1 MSFSLRPWLL
11 ATRPR
16 TLPAALAP
24 VAVGGAAAYAT
35 GNFLLPAVLV
45 CLVFALLMQV
55 TTNFAN
61 DYFDHVN
68 GVDTQERI
76 GPTRAVA
83 SGQVTP
89 RAMRNA
95 TLGVTILALL
105 VGMLLIR
112 YGGWG
117 LLLVGLACALCAIA
131 YTGGPFPLGY
141 NGLGDL
147 FAFLF
152 FGPVAVGGTY
162 YVQAGSLGG
171 IALWSGVGVGLL
183 VANILV
189 VNNYRDVRTDTAS
202 GKRTLVVR
210 FGRGFGWW
218 QYVLSLLA
226 ALAVP
231 VVLWLGCGMSVWVLL
246 PWLLLLPMLH
256 LVALLGGSGTAPAQ
270 WWRGLQ
276 PPAEGVATVPL
287 PQEGPLLNRLLGKTA
302 MLALWYAL
310 LLSLGLLIA

>member
-16 TLPAALAP
+16 TLPAAFAP
-24 VAVGGAAAYAT
+24 VLVGSAAAYSVGA
-35 GNFLLPAVLV
+35 FVPAAALI
-45 CLVFALLMQV
+45 CMVFALLMQV

-68 GVDTQERI
+68 GVDTETRI

-83 SGQVTP
+83 SGQIRPSVML
-89 RAMRNA
+89 AA
-95 TLGVTILALL
+95 TLVVTALAFC
-105 VGMLLIR
+105 V
-112 YGGWG
+112 G
-117 LLLVGLACALCAIA
+117 LLLVCYGGWVLLPVGILSAICAIA

-162 YVQAGSLGG
+162 YVQTGSLGA
-171 IALWSGVGVGLL
+171 IALLAGAGIGLM

-189 VNNYRDVRTDTAS
+189 VNNYRDWSGDAAS

-210 FGRGFGWW
+210 FGRRFGLW
-218 QYVLSLLA
+218 QYVLTLVLA

-231 VVLWLGCGMSVWVLL
+231 LLLWLCSGAPVWVLL
-246 PWLLLLPMLH
+246 ALAVLLPGLKMASTLH
-256 LVALLGGSGTAPAQ
+256 RAGRGEFEPAF
-270 WWRGLQ
+270 
-276 PPAEGVATVPL
+276 ASAGVAVTS
-287 PQEGPLLNRLLGKTA
+287 EGPVLNRLLGKTA
-302 MLALWYAL
+302 LLAMLYAL
-310 LLSLGLLIA
+310 LLSIGLVLG